1 LGEAREECGVMRIY
15 ATMADELLVASRRN
29 GSWRTERCLTG
40 SSPQCVA
47 VDPSGSGVVFCGTFD
62 RGLWRSV
69 DAGDSWERAGEDAI
83 RDPVTAVAVSAVE
96 RAGEHGVV
104 YVGTEP
110 SAVYRSED
118 GGETWRELERLR
130 ELPSEPEWSYP
141 PRPET
146 DHVRWISPDPNVTGR
161 VFVAI
166 EAGALVRTEDGGET
180 WEDRVPDGPR
190 DSHTLAT
197 HRDAP
202 DRLYS
207 AAGDGFM
214 AAGYGYAES
223 GDAGTTWQR
232 ISEGLRHHYLW
243 GMAVD
248 PGDPETVLVSAASG
262 PWEAH
267 NSRVAESTIYRK
279 SAGEPWQ
286 EVREGLPEV
295 EGRTVAVLAANK
307 DESGVFY
314 ALTSVGLYRSPDAGL
329 NWERLN
335 RSPNDLY
342 QRPTGLAVV
351 EGG

>member
-1 LGEAREECGVMRIY
+1 
-15 ATMADELLVASRRN
+15 MAEELLVASRRN
-29 GSWRTERCLTG
+29 GVWRTDRRLMG
-40 SSPQCVA
+40 FSPQCVA
-47 VDPSGSGVVFCGTFD
+47 ADPSGPEVVFCGTFD
-62 RGLWRSV
+62 GGLWRSI
-69 DAGDSWERAGEDAI
+69 DAGDSWKRVGEDVVH
-83 RDPVTAVAVSAVE
+83 DPVMAVAVSAVE

-118 GGETWRELERLR
+118 GGETWRELEGLR
-130 ELPSEPEWSYP
+130 ELPSEPEWSFP

-146 DHVRWISPDPNVTGR
+146 HHVRWISPDPSVPGR

-166 EAGALVRTEDGGET
+166 EAGALVRTDDGGET
-180 WEDRVPDGPR
+180 WEDRTSDGPR
-190 DSHTLAT
+190 DTHTLAT
-197 HRDAP
+197 HKDAP

-214 AAGYGYAES
+214 AVGCGYAES
-223 GDAGTTWQR
+223 GDAGTTWR
-232 ISEGLRHHYLW
+232 RFAEGLRHHYLW
-243 GMAVD
+243 GVAVD
-248 PGDPETVLVSAASG
+248 PGDPETVVVSAASS

-267 NSRVAESTIYRK
+267 NPRAAESTIYRK

-295 EGRTVAVLAANK
+295 EGRTVAVLAANE
-307 DESGVFY
+307 DEPGVFY
-314 ALTSVGLYRSPDAGL
+314 ALTSKGLYRSPDAGL
-329 NWERLN
+329 SWEHLDL
-335 RSPNDLY
+335 SPDDRY